1 MTTDFGMSND
11 GFKIKRVPEI
21 KQDLEAAARIALGSD
36 ATLLPD
42 SIEGVIIEIFSEI
55 FAQQWEQLHAAYGA
69 FNPLLVTGQALD
81 NLAILTGIERLA
93 PLPSRAFL
101 DISGVD
107 GSVIPAGSIIKHSI
121 SGAEFLTENAVEIG
135 VNFPIG
141 TAQVFASARVNGE
154 IEAIA
159 GSLIIIDTPVNGWDS
174 VINNTDAAI
183 GRLAE
188 TDGELRGRRERSLSL
203 SGQSS
208 LASIISSVQGVSNVT
223 FAGAVENVFD
233 SIDVNGLPPHSF
245 QAVVEGGTDEAVA
258 QAIWEKKPA
267 GIEAFGDVTVDVN
280 DIFGNTHSVSFSRPI
295 QVPIYINATVTFLS
309 KVPDNAAQVLTDALL
324 LFVSGGLVSGQ
335 NIGVGDD
342 IINSRLYM
350 PFNIAFPE
358 TTISVLEM
366 SIDGVTFSPA
376 DITINFNQIGLFDAS
391 RIVIQVG

>member
-135 VNFPIG
+135 VNFPTG